1 MNDVPSSSRTDH
13 VSGLAVTGVGT
24 GIVAVL
30 LYFFSRQDNDVDS
43 AETIAM
49 AARWAWFLAGT
60 TVLLWI
66 AAILAHA
73 MRTQTD
79 VLLERIER
87 IERLERRDRSEGTER
102 AEGGER

>member
-1 MNDVPSSSRTDH
+1 MNDPHSARVDH
-13 VSGLAVTGVGT
+13 VSGLALMGVGT

-49 AARWAWFLAGT
+49 AGRWAWFLAGT

-73 MRTQTD
+73 MRAQTD
-79 VLLERIER
+79 VLLARIEQ
-87 IERLERRDRSEGTER
+87 LERSDGVEE
-102 AEGGER
+102 AEGAER